1 VLSLFNEEIKAYGGE
16 RNSNLKTEGL
26 DSISKKALDLM
37 IEDKKEEEKLIQYS
51 QYRKKGL
58 LSDISLYG
66 ASFLG
71 QMIDP
76 ISVFTGVGIEAAAAK
91 NSVTM
96 RAHAEPTAPNTPP
109 AIVPNAMFTTLSSTE

>member
-1 VLSLFNEEIKAYGGE
+1 
-16 RNSNLKTEGL
+16 
-26 DSISKKALDLM
+26 M

-91 NSVTM
+91 NRKGYTI
-96 RAHAEPTAPNTPP
+96 
-109 AIVPNAMFTTLSSTE
+109 AIVFGFPIS